1 MRSREGFAIRELA
14 LAALEKSTRMLEVAL
29 ELVKQGNHE
38 EAARLRNEARTQRT
52 NSMSLLAEANNLER
66 DLKGVPARRSE
77 KSANRAPQVHVYR
90 ERPVTHSEL
99 R

>member
-14 LAALEKSTRMLEVAL
+14 LAALEKSTKMLEVAL

-66 DLKGVPARRSE
+66 DLKIPARRSQ

-90 ERPVTHSEL
+90 ERPVSHKEL